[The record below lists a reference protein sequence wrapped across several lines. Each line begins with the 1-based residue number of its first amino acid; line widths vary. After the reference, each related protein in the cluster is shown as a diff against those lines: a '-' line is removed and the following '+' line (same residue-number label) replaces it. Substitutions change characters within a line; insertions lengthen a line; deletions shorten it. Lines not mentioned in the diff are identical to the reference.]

1 MFVEI
6 DNDIL
11 LRSEIEKNFKNDV
24 RWKAIYFD
32 LEKLLYT
39 SCPKESPRF
48 VPILTSEG
56 KKIQFWDK
64 NGIEMIEM
72 ACSTPSANV
81 FGDLRPIKTIC

>member
-1 MFVEI
+1 MASLYVIVGTIFVRQSSAGMFVEI

-56 KKIQFWDK
+56 KKIQF
-64 NGIEMIEM
+64 
-72 ACSTPSANV
+72 
-81 FGDLRPIKTIC
+81 